1 MPEDQQIV
9 QHIARVAT
17 ARFTSDNASRR
28 EALREYLAAARP
40 DVDPDT
46 AEALAA
52 HAPALLPSLYT
63 RWARMFASR
72 MFETVPREQIET
84 LCDGSEDND
93 AALSLA
99 FIMFLESAR
108 MERQIAED
116 LSCLDALAGGRGAGA
131 AAEFVLAQREAAAKD
146 RDRNQRRKAAAYK
159 ARRQS

>member
-1 MPEDQQIV
+1 
-9 QHIARVAT
+9 
-17 ARFTSDNASRR
+17 
-28 EALREYLAAARP
+28 
-40 DVDPDT
+40 
-46 AEALAA
+46 
-52 HAPALLPSLYT
+52 
-63 RWARMFASR
+63 MFAAR

-131 AAEFVLAQREAAAKD
+131 AAEFVLAQREIAAKD

-159 ARRQS
+159 ALRRKS